1 MEAHNQEPI
10 NDKKADLDRL
20 QARLSLYG
28 TFVTMLSIFLG
39 FLLATVA
46 LVCLSS
52 QLKPNDLLHG
62 RLLAWLLVAAYYV
75 LIVVLVRQH
84 SKTLEEAKGVN
95 FECLR
100 FNDELMTLGLAFIS
114 VSFSFMMLAGGF
126 TAWEAVLSGIIGV
139 AISIFGFVEVKK
151 AKKDEKKQK

>member
-1 MEAHNQEPI
+1 MEPHNQELI
-10 NDKKADLDRL
+10 NDEKPDLDRL

-46 LVCLSS
+46 LVCFSS
-52 QLKPNDLLHG
+52 QLKPSDLLQG

-84 SKTLEEAKGVN
+84 SETLRQARKID
-95 FECLR
+95 FECLP
-100 FNDELMTLGLAFIS
+100 FNDELMTLGLTFIS
-114 VSFSFMMLAGGF
+114 VSFSFMMLAAGF
-126 TAWEAVLSGIIGV
+126 TVWEVVLSGIIGV
-139 AISIFGFVEVKK
+139 AISIFGFVKVKR
-151 AKKDEKKQK
+151 AKKDENKQK